1 MKKYEGSFWSKNLH
15 KWPKIGQNAQQV
27 HLLAQKG
34 LFRTEM
40 VKMTQ
45 HKKIKMKN
53 RNFRLVLTS

>member
-1 MKKYEGSFWSKNLH
+1 MENYRFFMKKYEGSFWSKNLH

-45 HKKIKMKN
+45 HKKNQDEK
-53 RNFRLVLTS
+53 S